1 MAEQA
6 GVGPD
11 GQARPSEDVVVVLPD
26 AVVLLDG
33 ATSATH
39 PPGPYVV
46 ALAAQL
52 AGRLTAAPEIGLVEH
67 LAGAIRAVARHHGH
81 TPGASPSSTVA
92 IARWDESTVE
102 ALVLGDSPVAAFH
115 PDGTHTV
122 VTDPRLRD
130 LRPIPEGGVDAL
142 RNRDDGFWVAEAL
155 PAAARMAVHRGWT
168 RAQVTDLLITSDGV
182 SCGIDD
188 YGVLTWPS
196 AVDLARTAGPY
207 AVLDAVRTAE
217 DTDPHGLRWPRGK
230 RHDDQA
236 LAWVDFSR

>member
-26 AVVLLDG
+26 SVVLLDG
-33 ATSATH
+33 ATSAEH
-39 PPGPYVV
+39 PPGPYAV
-46 ALAAQL
+46 ALVAQL
-52 AGRLTAAPEIGLVEH
+52 AGRLTAAPEIGLVDH

-92 IARWDESTVE
+92 IARWTESTVE
-102 ALVLGDSPVAAFH
+102 ALVLGDSPVVAFH
-115 PDGTHTV
+115 PDGGHTV
-122 VTDPRLRD
+122 VSDTRLRD
-130 LRPIPEGGVDAL
+130 LRPVPEGDVAAL
-142 RNRDDGFWVAEAL
+142 RNRDGGFWVAEAL
-155 PAAARMAVHRGWT
+155 PAAARRAVLRRWP
-168 RAQVTDLLITSDGV
+168 RAEVTDLLVASDGV
-182 SCGIDD
+182 SCGVDD

-196 AVDLARTAGPY
+196 AVDLARTTGPY

-217 DTDPHGLRWPRGK
+217 DSDPHGLRWPRRK
-230 RHDDQA
+230 RHDDQS